1 MDKLMKEMIKQRKS
15 VRTFTDEKLKEED
28 IKSINEYISAVENP
42 FGVPVTFRLL
52 SAEEYGL
59 SSPVVV
65 GAEYYI
71 AAKVKKVPN
80 YELAYGYC
88 FEKVC
93 LFAASKGLGTVILAA
108 TLSRSAFE
116 AAMELSADE
125 VMPAASP
132 IGYPAQKRSIRET
145 MMRKGLKADE
155 RMPFEKLFFN
165 GSFENSLDKAEAGS
179 FAEALEAVRWA
190 PSATNKQP
198 WRAVADGDKIH
209 FYEAKT
215 LKDSTLGDIQ
225 KVDIGI
231 ALANFELIMQ
241 DSVQGLFVF
250 NEPQITKPDNMHYI
264 VTFEL

>member
-1 MDKLMKEMIKQRKS
+1 MDISTNEIIRQRKS
-15 VRTFTDEKLKEED
+15 VRTFTGEKLNEED
-28 IKSINEYISAVENP
+28 VKSINEYISAVDDP

-59 SSPVVV
+59 SSPVIV
-65 GAEYYI
+65 GAENYI
-71 AAKVKKVPN
+71 AAKVKKVPDF
-80 YELAYGYC
+80 ELAYGYC

-116 AAMELSADE
+116 TAMKLSEDE

-132 IGYPAQKRSIRET
+132 IGYPARKMSIRET
-145 MMRKGLKADE
+145 MMRNGLKADE
-155 RMPFEKLFFN
+155 RIPFEKLFFN
-165 GSFENSLDKAEAGS
+165 GSFENGLDKAKAGK

-198 WRAVADGDKIH
+198 WRAVADGDRIH
-209 FYEAKT
+209 FYELKT
-215 LKDSTLGDIQ
+215 LKESALGDIQ

-231 ALANFELIMQ
+231 ALANFELMMQ
-241 DSVQGLFVF
+241 NSGHFVF
-250 NEPQITKPDNMHYI
+250 NEPPITKPDNTHCI
-264 VTFEL
+264 TTFVL

>member
-1 MDKLMKEMIKQRKS
+1 MDMSTNEIIRQRKS
-15 VRTFTDEKLKEED
+15 VRTFTGEKLNEED
-28 IKSINEYISAVENP
+28 VKSINEYISAVDNP

-59 SSPVVV
+59 SSPVIV
-65 GAEYYI
+65 GAENYI
-71 AAKVKKVPN
+71 AAKVKKVPDF
-80 YELAYGYC
+80 ELAYGYC

-116 AAMELSADE
+116 TAMELSEDE

-231 ALANFELIMQ
+231 ALANFEMMMQ
-241 DSVQGLFVF
+241 GSGHFVF
-250 NEPQITKPDNMHYI
+250 NGPQIAKPDNMHYI